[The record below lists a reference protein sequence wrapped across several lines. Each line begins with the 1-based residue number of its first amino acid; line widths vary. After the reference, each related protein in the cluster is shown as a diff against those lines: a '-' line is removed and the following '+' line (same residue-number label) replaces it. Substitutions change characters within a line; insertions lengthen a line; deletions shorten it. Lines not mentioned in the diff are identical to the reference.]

1 METFLFGD
9 PRFLSGGANFN
20 CEINYNYAPPVV
32 EGNDIV
38 TTEYLLQ
45 PRFGGL
51 TLPARIKAAG
61 QQVHARKSGY
71 HHRPPG
77 INLFLRRNEWPS
89 VGAEL
94 ETEALCK
101 DSKSS
106 ESLQDDLVS
115 NWFHMERDGSLDD
128 ENGGE
133 YGFEIIT
140 EPLPPRVYRSQETW
154 AGLQNILTPWLGSY
168 GFRNCGLHVHV
179 GLEQFEHCDT
189 LPLRNAADRRRIGKY
204 LSAFVYYC
212 LLNPSFVDRVVLR
225 KNGAWSE
232 ACANDEFLR
241 HACEATDGK
250 TTAADA
256 VDIVVGELTR
266 AEWLSKASRQAERIG
281 SNDSAFEFTKELY
294 GFSSHGVE
302 INCDHPYTVEFR
314 RGKGTVNSISVHR
327 TVELMSLIVRY
338 AWKMARNPGMDV
350 SQSDVLRFIAENT
363 TSRALKAMAEKEM

>member
-9 PRFLSGGANFN
+9 PRFLSGGANCN
-20 CEINYNYAPPVV
+20 RGINYNYAPPVV
-32 EGNDIV
+32 EGHEIV

-45 PRFGGL
+45 PRFDNL
-51 TLPARIKAAG
+51 TLKDRIKAAG
-61 QQVHARKSGY
+61 QQVHERKSGY

-77 INLFLRRNEWPS
+77 INLFLHKDEWPS
-89 VGAEL
+89 VGVEL

-101 DSKSS
+101 NC
-106 ESLQDDLVS
+106 ESAENLQDDLIS

-128 ENGGE
+128 ENNGE

-140 EPLPPRVYRSQETW
+140 EPLPPRVYRNQEVW
-154 AGLQNILTPWLGSY
+154 AGLQNALTPWLGSY
-168 GFRNCGLHVHV
+168 GFKNCGLHVHV
-179 GLEQFEHCDT
+179 GLEQFERCDL
-189 LPLRNAADRRRIGKY
+189 LPLCNRADRRRIGKY

-212 LLNPSFVDRVVLR
+212 LMNPAFIDRVVLR
-225 KNGAWSE
+225 KNGTWSE
-232 ACANDEFLR
+232 ACSNDEFLR
-241 HACEATDGK
+241 HACEAAAGK
-250 TTAADA
+250 ITAADA
-256 VDIVVGELTR
+256 VDIVTGELTR
-266 AEWLSKASRQAERIG
+266 IGWASKANHQACHVG
-281 SNDSAFEFTKELY
+281 SDDNAFEFTRELI
-294 GFSSHGVE
+294 GFSDHGVE

-363 TSRALKAMAEKEM
+363 TSRVLKAMAEKEM

>member
-9 PRFLSGGANFN
+9 PRFLSGGANCN
-20 CEINYNYAPPVV
+20 CEISYNYAPPVV
-32 EGNDIV
+32 EGHEIV

-45 PRFGGL
+45 PRFDNL
-51 TLPARIKAAG
+51 TLKDRIRAAG
-61 QQVHARKSGY
+61 QQVHERKSGY

-77 INLFLRRNEWPS
+77 INLFLRRGEWPS
-89 VGAEL
+89 VGVEL

-101 DSKSS
+101 DS
-106 ESLQDDLVS
+106 ESADDLQNDLVS
-115 NWFHMERDGSLDD
+115 NWFHMERDGSLDE
-128 ENGGE
+128 ENDGT

-140 EPLPPRVYRSQETW
+140 EPLPPRAYRNQETW

-168 GFRNCGLHVHV
+168 GFKNCGLHVHV
-179 GLEQFEHCDT
+179 GLEQFEYCED
-189 LPLRNAADRRRIGKY
+189 LPLRNRADRRRIGKY

-212 LLNPSFVDRVVLR
+212 LMNPAFIDRVVLR
-225 KNGAWSE
+225 KNGTWSE
-232 ACANDEFLR
+232 ACSNDEFLR
-241 HACEATDGK
+241 HACEAAAGK
-250 TTAADA
+250 ITAADA
-256 VDIVVGELTR
+256 VDIVTGELTR
-266 AEWLSKASRQAERIG
+266 IEWASKANRQAGRVG
-281 SNDSAFEFTKELY
+281 SDDNAYELTRELT
-294 GFSSHGVE
+294 GFSQHGVE